1 MSAPP
6 NLLHVHLSQLQL
18 SPLNARKTGGQ
29 DIDGL
34 AASIEAHG
42 LLQNLSVATST
53 HDTDRYEV
61 IAGGRRLAALQRL
74 EREGRLS
81 PDYRVPVRIIHDDSV
96 LEASTA
102 ENTLREAM
110 HPADQFEAFK
120 GMVEA
125 KKSIPDIAAH
135 FGVSELVVKQRLK
148 LANVAPTLVQIYR
161 DGGMDLEQLQAFAIS
176 DSHAQQERAWF
187 DSDGYD
193 RHAYNIRRRLTHANV
208 SANSMLARFVGLE
221 AYEAAGGGI
230 AQDLFSNREDAFLT
244 DRTLLE
250 SLAMDQLEAIAQ
262 CERDAGWSWA
272 QARISMDYNQLAE
285 YPHCGAEPKIGKP
298 NKEDSERIEAINAR
312 LAEIED
318 LQEGDQDAHDED
330 DPRCL
335 DDDTR
340 EELENETDTL
350 EEERAVVSR
359 RSEVWPASVMA
370 TAGVVVYLDQD
381 GLRIARG
388 RLQPGQKVSASGEVT
403 GTPNAAGSKPEP
415 PRKVALSQD
424 MITRLEMHR
433 AAAIREHVAADPH
446 KAMTLLLTHLALRL
460 VTTSG
465 SEAGLSLAPTNAH
478 SGATLAIGGKFGCL
492 GTAPARKALDD
503 RLAQLKKD
511 GMPSTSAPLFEWIGT
526 RSDTQRLA
534 LLALLTALTVDTN
547 PGKRGEGLAN
557 EFGVDMAT
565 WWAPTADTYLTLVP
579 KALLAE
585 AVADVDGKRAG
596 EAILALKKDA
606 AIAAAAKALTGKG
619 WLPKPLRG
627 PGYGTK
633 KAAAKPT
640 PTKAKKAPAK
650 KAVKPAKKAAKT
662 VPKKKAV
669 AEKAVRNG

>member
-1 MSAPP
+1 MSAQP

-42 LLQNLSVATST
+42 LLQNLSVASSANEAD
-53 HDTDRYEV
+53 HYEV
-61 IAGGRRLAALQRL
+61 IAGGRRLAALQL
-74 EREGRLS
+74 LQREGRLA
-81 PDYRVPVRIIHDDSV
+81 PGYLVPVRIINDDSV

-120 GMVEA
+120 AMVDA

-135 FGVSELVVKQRLK
+135 FGVSELVVRQRLK
-148 LANVAPTLVQIYR
+148 LANVAPKLVQIYR

-176 DSHAQQERAWF
+176 DSHAQQEQAWF
-187 DSDGYD
+187 DSDEYD
-193 RHAYNIRRRLTHANV
+193 RHAYNIRRRLTNTNV
-208 SANSMLARFVGLE
+208 SASSVLARFVGLE

-244 DRTLLE
+244 DRQLLE
-250 SLAMDQLEAIAQ
+250 TLALDQLEAIAQ
-262 CERDAGWSWA
+262 RERDAGWSWA
-272 QARISMDYNQLAE
+272 QARISADYNQLAE

-298 NKEDSERIEAINAR
+298 SKEDSERVEAINAR
-312 LAEIED
+312 LAEINI
-318 LQEGDQDAHDED
+318 LQGDDQDAHDED

-340 EELENETDTL
+340 QQLEDEAEAL
-350 EEERAVVSR
+350 EEERAVISR
-359 RSEVWPASVMA
+359 RTEVWPASVMA
-370 TAGVVVYLDQD
+370 TAGVVVYLDQN
-381 GLRIARG
+381 GLRVARG

-403 GTPNAAGSKPEP
+403 GTPKTDAAEPEAP
-415 PRKVALSQD
+415 KKATLSQD

-433 AAAIREHVAADPH
+433 AAAIREHVAADPY

-460 VTTSG
+460 VTTSE
-465 SEAGLSLAPTNAH
+465 SEAGLNLAPTNAH
-478 SGATLAIGGKFGCL
+478 SGAAIAIRGKFGCL

-503 RLAQLKKD
+503 RLAQLKKA
-511 GMPSTSAPLFEWIGT
+511 GMPTTSAPLFEWIGK
-526 RSDTQRLA
+526 RSDAQRLE

-565 WWAPTADTYLTLVP
+565 WWAPTADTYITLVP

-585 AVADVDGKRAG
+585 AVSDVDGKPAG
-596 EAILALKKDA
+596 EAILAMKKDA

-640 PTKAKKAPAK
+640 PSKANKAPAK

-662 VPKKKAV
+662 VPNKKAV
-669 AEKAVRNG
+669 AK